1 MLKSIKR
8 FYSFLH
14 VISKHFFNKIYLLFR
29 WIISLQYSSPI
40 GPLYLWKIKRVI
52 RLRKLFNLLLC
63 RSSNNLYYLNKLF
76 NRAIAWKQGIESHQF
91 HNYAASRPHIYF
103 TPIRSRIKQK
113 LWCSVVS
120 GTNIRNI
127 ILVFLNNLR
136 WAEIA
141 YL

>member
-14 VISKHFFNKIYLLFR
+14 VISEYFFNKIYLLFR
-29 WIISLQYSSPI
+29 WIISLQYSFPI
-40 GPLYLWKIKRVI
+40 CPLYFWKIKLVI

-76 NRAIAWKQGIESHQF
+76 DRAIAWKQGIESHQF

-103 TPIRSRIKQK
+103 TPVRSRIKQK
-113 LWCSVVS
+113 LGCSVVS
-120 GTNIRNI
+120 GTNIGNI
-127 ILVFLNNLR
+127 VLVFLNNLR